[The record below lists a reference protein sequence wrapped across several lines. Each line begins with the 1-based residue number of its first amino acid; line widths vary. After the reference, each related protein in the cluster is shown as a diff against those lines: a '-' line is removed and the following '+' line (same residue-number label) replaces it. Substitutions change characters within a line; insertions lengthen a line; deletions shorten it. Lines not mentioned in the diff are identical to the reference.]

1 MTGEQRTT
9 SFVKP
14 EGTYPLTY
22 RRSNISSSLSV
33 GHTWWKTSP
42 IISKSQLVFDNF
54 TTTAYLVKDPS
65 IRHHHRCPATTAEY
79 PSNHRQWHWKRKY
92 NCCHASHMENW
103 SKSTIAS
110 VSLTSRRHCHCPTH
124 RCLLS
129 FVLLSISLPFSQLL
143 FLRLHFGGGGDT
155 PSICRFC
162 PFPKPLLRIHSLSIY
177 LPLPQPD
184 SQKLCPIK
192 TCSEQSKSRL
202 IPY

>member
-9 SFVKP
+9 SSFVKP

-22 RRSNISSSLSV
+22 RRSNISTSLSV

-79 PSNHRQWHWKRKY
+79 PSNHRQWHGKRKY

-110 VSLTSRRHCHCPTH
+110 VSLATTVTAPPIAAYYLSSSSLSPSLFPSFSSYASISVVVEIHLQFVDFALFPNLSYESILSASISHCHSPIH
-124 RCLLS
+124 RNY
-129 FVLLSISLPFSQLL
+129 V
-143 FLRLHFGGGGDT
+143 RLKHV
-155 PSICRFC
+155 
-162 PFPKPLLRIHSLSIY
+162 
-177 LPLPQPD
+177 
-184 SQKLCPIK
+184 
-192 TCSEQSKSRL
+192 QSKAN
-202 IPY
+202 PD